1 MPRIVDVAPRG
12 VLVVVTDPPDPL
24 ADIAREA
31 RKDAIMAAALM
42 MACRSRIVAQS
53 IIFLPRILGVA
64 VTRRVF
70 QA

>member
-1 MPRIVDVAPRG
+1 
-12 VLVVVTDPPDPL
+12 
-24 ADIAREA
+24 
-31 RKDAIMAAALM
+31 MAAALM

-64 VTRRVF
+64 VTRRIF